1 MNSMRALDNRE
12 RELMEFL
19 NSAAH
24 NLRKILERDPEMSAA
39 EIETIVAQLPQV
51 LREMAPL
58 LARSDD
64 ADWRCDGKMRE
75 HSRRH

>member
-24 NLRKILERDPEMSAA
+24 NVRKILERDPEMSAA
-39 EIETIVAQLPQV
+39 EIETIVMKLPLV
-51 LREMAPL
+51 LRETVSL
-58 LARSDD
+58 LQQPDD
-64 ADWRCDGKMRE
+64 DMPTTCLSFNA
-75 HSRRH
+75 

>member
-24 NLRKILERDPEMSAA
+24 NLRKILERDPGMSAA
-39 EIETIVAQLPQV
+39 EIETIVMKLPLV
-51 LREMAPL
+51 LRETASL
-58 LARSDD
+58 LQQPDD
-64 ADWRCDGKMRE
+64 DMPTTCLSFNA
-75 HSRRH
+75 

>member
-1 MNSMRALDNRE
+1 VNSMRALDNRE

-39 EIETIVAQLPQV
+39 EIETIVMKLPLV
-51 LREMAPL
+51 LRETVSL
-58 LARSDD
+58 LQQPDHDMPTICLSFD
-64 ADWRCDGKMRE
+64 A
-75 HSRRH
+75 

>member
-1 MNSMRALDNRE
+1 VNSMRALDNRE

-39 EIETIVAQLPQV
+39 EIETIVMKLPLV
-51 LREMAPL
+51 LRETASL
-58 LARSDD
+58 LQQPDD
-64 ADWRCDGKMRE
+64 DMPTICLSFDA
-75 HSRRH
+75 